1 MNIQDIIDVSSLT
14 LLRDCISPITGMPLA
29 VYDAENRLVV
39 PQAYENKAMSQIWS
53 TPRGR
58 DEYQALIMGGLENV
72 MKRKEVY
79 LHQGLGGLHYFFIPV
94 RVKNVS
100 FVLAGGGVYL
110 SKKDFEEFYVRDG
123 LHYGFHDLGEK
134 VWLQEIAFRDYGNI
148 RQTIRHIQTLFSY
161 FLESSYAHSQS
172 AKKYRLTKTVLNI
185 LAGVDLHS
193 QREEIYD
200 LLADIPM
207 FLFDADSVSV
217 MIKSG
222 GDYLQVRA
230 TGRLKEYLESF
241 PLDVPRLF
249 SEMHDMKKSFYSE
262 DIQEIMELGFDD
274 RVASISIF
282 PIVADSHAYGFLY
295 LVNSNIT
302 GEDADILSE
311 LCMFVGFVFKVVHLQ
326 DTYEKNLKRMD
337 VLNAATAT
345 ITPVTALEALYQ
357 AILDVSVHLTEAEKG
372 SLMLCENGSPYLTIK
387 AAKGINRRL
396 LDEIKIRA
404 GEGIAGRVF
413 EEGTPLMAGNI
424 GISDQTK
431 IQHRPNYR
439 TDSFISIPLKSGGRT
454 LGVLNI
460 SDKTS
465 GTVFSQ
471 EDMSLLRTFSS
482 YASIAI
488 ERSLHYY
495 RAEHLKELSITD
507 PLTELY
513 NRRYFEERLV
523 EELNRSERHLL
534 PFSLAIIDIDDF
546 KLFND
551 SEGHLAGDDILKHF
565 SAIGK
570 DNLRV
575 IDVIARFGG
584 EEFSVIMPQTENE
597 EAYIVIERL
606 RNAVKD
612 RIPRT
617 WTGFPHD
624 HITVSAGIASFPG
637 DGKSR
642 RELIRNADKAL
653 FSAKMQG
660 KDRTVIYGKG

>member
-1 MNIQDIIDVSSLT
+1 MNIQDIIDISSLT
-14 LLRDCISPITGMPLA
+14 LVRDCISSITDIPLA
-29 VYDAENRLVV
+29 FYDAEGRLIL
-39 PQAYENKAMSQIWS
+39 PPAYDNKAMALIRSS
-53 TPRGR
+53 NRGR
-58 DEYQALIMGGLENV
+58 EEHQALIKRGLDSV
-72 MKRKEVY
+72 MSRKDVY
-79 LHQGLGGLHYFFIPV
+79 LHKGLGGQHYFFIPV
-94 RVKNVS
+94 RVKEVA
-100 FVLAGGGVYL
+100 FVIAGGGIYL
-110 SKKDFEEFYVRDG
+110 SKKDFEEFYAGDG
-123 LHYGFHDLGEK
+123 LHYGFHHLGEK

-148 RQTIRHIQTLFSY
+148 RQSIRHIQTLFGY
-161 FLESSYAHSQS
+161 FLESSYGHGQS
-172 AKKYRLTKTVLNI
+172 AKKYRLTKTILNI
-185 LAGVDLHS
+185 LAGVDLSS

-200 LLADIPM
+200 LLVDIPM

-217 MIKSG
+217 MVKSDG
-222 GDYLQVRA
+222 EYFQVRA
-230 TGRLKEYLESF
+230 AGRLKEYLESF
-241 PLDVPRLF
+241 PMSFPCMF
-249 SEMHDMKKSFYSE
+249 SEMHDIKKAYYSE
-262 DIQEIMELGFDD
+262 DIKEIMKLGFDD
-274 RVASISIF
+274 RVSSIYTF
-282 PIVADSHAYGFLY
+282 PILAESQAYGFLY
-295 LVNSNIT
+295 LLNSNIT

-311 LCMFVGFVFKVVHLQ
+311 LCMFIGFVFNVVHLQ
-326 DTYEKNLKRMD
+326 DTYEKNLRRMD
-337 VLNAATAT
+337 ALNAATAT
-345 ITPVTALEALYQ
+345 ITPVTALETLYQ

-372 SLMLCENGSPYLTIK
+372 SLMLCENDSPYLTIK
-387 AAKGINRRL
+387 AAKGINKRL
-396 LDEIKIRA
+396 LDEIKVRA

-413 EEGTPLMAGNI
+413 EDGTPLLVGDAGR
-424 GISDQTK
+424 SDQTK

-439 TDSFISIPLKSGGRT
+439 TNSFISIPLKSGGQT

-465 GTVFSQ
+465 GAVFSQ
-471 EDMSLLRTFSS
+471 EDMSLLRSFAA

-513 NRRYFEERLV
+513 NRRYFEERLI

-565 SAIGK
+565 STIGK

-597 EAYIVIERL
+597 EALIVIERI

-612 RIPRT
+612 RIPHT
-617 WTGFPHD
+617 WTEFPHD
-624 HITVSAGIASFPG
+624 HITVSAGIASFPL
-637 DGKSR
+637 DGKNR

-660 KDRTVIYGKG
+660 KDRTVVYGKD